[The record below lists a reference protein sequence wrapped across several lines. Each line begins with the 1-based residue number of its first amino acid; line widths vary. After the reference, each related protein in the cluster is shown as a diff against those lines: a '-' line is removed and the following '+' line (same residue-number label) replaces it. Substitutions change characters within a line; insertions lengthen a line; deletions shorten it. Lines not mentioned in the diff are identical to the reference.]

1 MASAYSLGYDTP
13 LSELGSIVPVHPTAA
28 RCPNYIT
35 IQSEN
40 TVYADGHITAKY
52 SYCGAY
58 IVTVDGQFMVTPT
71 TKPSKFQ
78 ITRKVGKTGYVSLL
92 SLATCIPD

>member
-13 LSELGSIVPVHPTAA
+13 LCELGSIVPVHPTAA
-28 RCPNYIT
+28 RHPNYIT

-40 TVYADGHITAKY
+40 TVYADGHITTKY
-52 SYCGAY
+52 SYCGAKV
-58 IVTVDGQFMVTPT
+58 VTVDGQFRVMPT
-71 TKPSKFQ
+71 TKPFEFQ
-78 ITRKVGKTGYVSLL
+78 IIRKVGKTGYVSLL